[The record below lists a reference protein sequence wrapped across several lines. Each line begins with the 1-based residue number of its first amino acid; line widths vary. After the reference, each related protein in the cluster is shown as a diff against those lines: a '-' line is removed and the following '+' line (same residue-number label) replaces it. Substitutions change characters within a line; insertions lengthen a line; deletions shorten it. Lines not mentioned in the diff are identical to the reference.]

1 VEIKCQLDVTQ
12 VFIEDLIACPNKKN
26 QFWTVGFYVPGVL
39 LEAGFQVG
47 LV

>member
-1 VEIKCQLDVTQ
+1 MEIKCQLDATQ
-12 VFIEDLIACPNKKN
+12 VFIEDLIACSNKKN
-26 QFWTVGFYVPGVL
+26 RLWTVGFYVPGVL